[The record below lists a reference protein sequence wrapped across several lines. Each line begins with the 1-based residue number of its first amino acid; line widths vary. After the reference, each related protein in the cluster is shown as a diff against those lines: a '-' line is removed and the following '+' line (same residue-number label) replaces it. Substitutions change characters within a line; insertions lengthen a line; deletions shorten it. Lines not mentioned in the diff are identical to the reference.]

1 MTRLINAIRLRLDGA
16 GLWLAPLGLRLLL
29 FYEFFNAGTNKLGA
43 GSEAPG
49 WFAGQAFPVPFGL
62 LPANLNWLLVTWGE
76 ILAAVLLLLGLFTRF
91 AAFTLLLITTIAIA
105 AVHWPE
111 SWSSLSQ
118 LWEGY
123 SVSRV
128 MDDDEFRGNFR
139 IPLLFLAML
148 LPLLFAGGG
157 RLSLDRLL
165 LRLTDTINTDRPI
178 VDTTAFAIA
187 ALVGAIVTIW
197 LIPSWGVVLLIVAAG
212 LFVRARM
219 ASRSGRPTVQ
229 REPEIERS
237 S

>member
-1 MTRLINAIRLRLDGA
+1 MTRLINAVRLRLDGA

-49 WFAGQAFPVPFGL
+49 WFAGQDFPVPFGL
-62 LPANLNWLLVTWGE
+62 LPANLNWFLVTWGE

-91 AAFTLLLITTIAIA
+91 AAFTLIVITTVAIA
-105 AVHWPE
+105 AIHWPE

-148 LPLLFAGGG
+148 LPLLFSGGG
-157 RLSLDRLL
+157 RLSLDRLI
-165 LRLTDTINTDRPI
+165 LRLTDNLDSDHPM
-178 VDTTAFAIA
+178 VDATAFAIA

-197 LIPSWGVVLLIVAAG
+197 LIPSWGLV
-212 LFVRARM
+212 LFVVAVALLVRGRM
-219 ASRSGRPTVQ
+219 TSRPPRHA
-229 REPEIERS
+229 EP
-237 S
+237 

>member
-49 WFAGQAFPVPFGL
+49 WFVGQNFPAPFGL
-62 LPANLNWLLVTWGE
+62 LPANLNWFLVTWGE

-91 AAFTLLLITTIAIA
+91 AAFTLLLITTVAIA

-111 SWSSLSQ
+111 SWNSLSQ

-157 RLSLDRLL
+157 RLSLDHLI
-165 LRLTDTINTDRPI
+165 LRLTDNLDSDHPI
-178 VDTTAFAIA
+178 VDATAFAVA

-197 LIPSWGVVLLIVAAG
+197 LIPSWGLV
-212 LFVRARM
+212 LFVLAVALLVRGRM
-219 ASRSGRPTVQ
+219 TSRPT
-229 REPEIERS
+229 RHAEP
-237 S
+237 